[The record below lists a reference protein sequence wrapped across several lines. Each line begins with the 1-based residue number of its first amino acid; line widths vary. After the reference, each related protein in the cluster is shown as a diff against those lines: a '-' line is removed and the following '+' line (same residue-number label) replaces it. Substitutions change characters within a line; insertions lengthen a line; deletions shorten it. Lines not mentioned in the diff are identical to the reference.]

1 VPVSHKN
8 LLVKRAASNGT
19 DIDKSDK
26 NTTKANLED
35 LNFYSWI
42 WQYLN

>member
-1 VPVSHKN
+1 MVPVLHKN
-8 LLVKRAASNGT
+8 LLVKKAASNST

-35 LNFYSWI
+35 LNFLFLDLAI
-42 WQYLN
+42 P